1 MEKIILIGAG
11 GHAKSIIDSIEQTGI
26 YQIIGFS
33 EKKKDESVNYRG
45 YKIICTDDELEELY
59 KSGVQNAFITIG
71 YMGNSN
77 LREKLYY
84 KLKSIGFNLPS
95 IVDNSAILAIDVQIG
110 KGCYIAKGTILNS
123 QTFINDLAIINTGA
137 VIEHECYI
145 GFNTHI
151 AGNSTICGNVNVGNN
166 VFVGASSTVIQGV
179 KIGDNTII
187 GAASKVIHDVGNNKK
202 IFGII

>member
-11 GHAKSIIDSIEQTGI
+11 GHAKSVIDSVEQAGE

-33 EKKKDESVNYRG
+33 ERIKCENVNYRG
-45 YKIICTDDELEELY
+45 YKCICTDDELEDLY
-59 KSGVQNAFITIG
+59 KTGVKNAFITIG

-95 IVDNSAILAIDVQIG
+95 IVDNRAVLATDVQIG
-110 KGCYIAKGTILNS
+110 KGCFIAKGTIINS
-123 QTFINDLAIINTGA
+123 QTCIRDLAIINTGA
-137 VIEHECYI
+137 VIEHECYV

-151 AGNSTICGNVNVGNN
+151 AGNSTICGNVSVGNN
-166 VFVGASSTVIQGV
+166 VFLGAGSTVIQGV
-179 KIGDNTII
+179 KIGDNTIV
-187 GAASKVIHDVGNNKK
+187 GAASTILHNIENNKK
-202 IFGII
+202 VFGII